1 VVSCAE
7 MVDDLS
13 RCARPAM
20 RFASPAQPLAGVIED
35 VAEAAASE
43 SPATS
48 AGIARGGAVLSRR
61 K

>member
-1 VVSCAE
+1 
-7 MVDDLS
+7 
-13 RCARPAM
+13 M

-48 AGIARGGAVLSRR
+48 AGIARGGTILSRR